1 MSKVAISDPA
11 YARINK
17 QLMEVHEVIDV
28 TMICICALQR
38 NVVEQDLEMCAFGY
52 WNPSALRRARA
63 PIRHL
68 PAMIPCL
75 QARTLKPVGE

>member
-1 MSKVAISDPA
+1 MPEMAISEPA
-11 YARINK
+11 DARINK
-17 QLMEVHEVIDV
+17 QLMEVHEVVDV

-38 NVVEQDLEMCAFGY
+38 DKVEQDLEFCAFAD
-52 WNPSALRRARA
+52 NKPLCSEARA

-75 QARTLKPVGE
+75 QASTLKPVGE